1 MVDYTNWLD
10 LAALAVLVILAY
22 RGYRQGLIIQLSIF
36 VSVGLGLLGGFH
48 LQDAAIPLLP
58 DFGVPELQFA
68 ASFALVFAA
77 IALSV
82 NVVAR
87 LVRQVVH
94 ALFMGWIDRIL
105 GGLFGVLVGVQLL
118 LVVVMLISRYMPEG
132 IDWLQQSKVAQQLF
146 HLVMQLL
153 PLLPAQFS
161 EFFQQHF
168 GNML

>member
-1 MVDYTNWLD
+1 MVDNTNWLD

-58 DFGVPELQFA
+58 DFGVPELHFA

-77 IALSV
+77 IALSI

-105 GGLFGVLVGVQLL
+105 GGLFGVLVGIQLL

-132 IDWLQQSKVAQQLF
+132 IDWLQQSRVAQQLF